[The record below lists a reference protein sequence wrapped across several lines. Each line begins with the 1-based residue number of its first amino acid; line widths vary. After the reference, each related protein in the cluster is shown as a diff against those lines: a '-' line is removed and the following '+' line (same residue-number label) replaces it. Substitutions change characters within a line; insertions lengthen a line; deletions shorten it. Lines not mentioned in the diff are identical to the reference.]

1 MSAIAQPLTIARI
14 ALALSQ
20 AEYPL
25 PHDLYADLPL
35 IEDWLCLQDGLLL
48 RVHGRIHEGEVPPRH
63 RLSAAVIAVETAHGR
78 IIRCVDGDY
87 RLGQPRALPADTQ
100 VDGPTPPP
108 AAAQLGAVLPP
119 RGPGTGP
126 AAAAGRGDGISPR
139 PLRHRHHPDTLP
151 SHDRKVC

>member
-25 PHDLYADLPL
+25 PHELYPELPR

-48 RVHGRIHEGEVPPRH
+48 RVHGRIHAAAAPARH
-63 RLSAAVIAVETAHGR
+63 RLSAAVIAVETAPGR

-87 RLGQPRALPADTQ
+87 RLGQARALPADTQ
-100 VDGPTPPP
+100 PDGPR
-108 AAAQLGAVLPP
+108 PP
-119 RGPGTGP
+119 RRPISWERFCRRVDLVQALLQRQVEGTG
-126 AAAAGRGDGISPR
+126 
-139 PLRHRHHPDTLP
+139 
-151 SHDRKVC
+151 

>member
-25 PHDLYADLPL
+25 PPSLYPDLPL

-48 RVHGRIHEGEVPPRH
+48 RVHGRIHEAAAPARP
-63 RLSAAVIAVETAHGR
+63 RLSAAVIAVETAPGR

-87 RLGQPRALPADTQ
+87 RLGQPRVLPAETQ
-100 VDGPTPPP
+100 ADGPTPPRRP
-108 AAAQLGAVLPP
+108 ISWERFCRRVDLVQALLQRQVE
-119 RGPGTGP
+119 GTG
-126 AAAAGRGDGISPR
+126 
-139 PLRHRHHPDTLP
+139 
-151 SHDRKVC
+151 